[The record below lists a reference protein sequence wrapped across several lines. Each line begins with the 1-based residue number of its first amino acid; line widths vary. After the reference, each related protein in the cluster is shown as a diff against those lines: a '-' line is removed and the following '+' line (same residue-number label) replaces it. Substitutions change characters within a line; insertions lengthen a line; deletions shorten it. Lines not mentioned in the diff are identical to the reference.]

1 MKKHILSYYGEKRT
15 IDNHSVLLRKGPTSI
30 TETIESTEQDGFSCD
45 LSFVRKE
52 ATYITKSIEN
62 SDPDNFDMLIEPTKY
77 TYTIETNDEDGFAP
91 SFS

>member
-1 MKKHILSYYGEKRT
+1 MKKHILSYYGEKCT
-15 IDNHSVLLRKGPTSI
+15 IDNHSVLLEKGPTSI
-30 TETIESTEQDGFSCD
+30 TETIESTDQDDFSID
-45 LSFVRKE
+45 FVRKE

-77 TYTIETNDEDGFAP
+77 TYTVETNDEDGFAP